1 MTSPD
6 LPTFRS
12 DDATT
17 RFGLDGYDETTY
29 GDSFADVYDEWYD
42 DLADDDFVAVV
53 AALLPA
59 ESARVLELGVG
70 TGRLLEKLR
79 RLRPDSGD
87 DYSGIDSSD
96 AMLHRAHTRLGDR
109 AHLVTGDFSR
119 TLPTGPFD
127 VVFVGYNT
135 LFNLPDAESLASCM
149 GLVAERLAPGGSFVV
164 DATFPVDDDASSTS
178 DQSTSDHV
186 GIRTMRTGEVVLT
199 VSRHDPAAR
208 RIIGQF
214 VSYVDGERVRL
225 RPWVVRYW
233 PPEELD
239 RVAETAGLTLVART
253 ADGAGTPYVSGG
265 NRHISH
271 YRRRTGNLDDQ

>member
-1 MTSPD
+1 MSTPD

-12 DDATT
+12 ADTAA

-29 GDSFADVYDEWYD
+29 GESFADVYDDWYD

-53 AALLPA
+53 AASLPA

-70 TGRLLEKLR
+70 TGRLLQKLR

-87 DYSGIDSSD
+87 EHWGIDSSES
-96 AMLHRAHTRLGDR
+96 MMKRARARLGE
-109 AHLVTGDFSR
+109 AASLVTGDFSR

-127 VVFVGYNT
+127 AVFVGYNT
-135 LFNLPDAESLASCM
+135 LFNLPDGESLASCM
-149 GLVAERLAPGGSFVV
+149 GLVADRLAPGGSFVV
-164 DATFPVDDDASSTS
+164 DATLPIDDDASSTN
-178 DQSTSDHV
+178 DHV

-199 VSRHDPAAR
+199 VSRHDPAER

-239 RVAETAGLTLVART
+239 HVADTVGLTLVTRT
-253 ADGAGTPYVSGG
+253 ADGAGTPYASGG
-265 NRHISH
+265 NRHISL
-271 YRRRTGNLDDQ
+271 YRRLTGNLGDQ